1 MKNIKSIKLN
11 PRRSAQLGFK
21 DKQSKCFHYYL
32 LLAFFSVLSP
42 LSAQQYIDGWV
53 LDGKTKETVPGVHVI
68 NKSTLK
74 GTTTDGD
81 GYFSLKLE
89 RGDTIIFSNIAYK
102 YFYFIYSDS
111 TVVLNEVV
119 IKMEEQNYLLD
130 EVSVFSYTL
139 TTNKPKE
146 MPLRKPS
153 IPSNDQ
159 IRDPELIAAGIN
171 NPAEF
176 LYNLFGSKPKQLR
189 KLAELKAEDAYRDKL
204 EESNNR
210 TAVVRLTGLSQKE
223 LEAFMFYCKFALV
236 NMNILNDY
244 EFLLSVQACY
254 RQYVKERELD
264 DFLDQFD

>member
-1 MKNIKSIKLN
+1 LKNINSIN
-11 PRRSAQLGFK
+11 PNSRRIAPLGIK
-21 DKQSKCFHYYL
+21 DKQSKCFRCYL
-32 LLAFFSVLSP
+32 LLAFFTLLSP
-42 LSAQQYIDGWV
+42 LSAQQFVDGWV
-53 LDGKTKETVPGVHVI
+53 LDGKSNETVPGVHVI

-74 GTTTDGD
+74 GTTSDGN
-81 GYFSLKLE
+81 GYFSLKLAL
-89 RGDTIIFSNIAYK
+89 GDTIIFSNIAYK

-111 TVVLNEVV
+111 TVVLKEVV

-146 MPLRKPS
+146 MPLRKPA
-153 IPSNDQ
+153 IPSNAE
-159 IRDPELIAAGIN
+159 IRDPQIMEAGFN
-171 NPAEF
+171 NPAEY

-189 KLAELKAEDAYRDKL
+189 RLAELKAEDAYRDKL

-223 LEAFMFYCKFALV
+223 LEAFMFYCKFARV
-236 NMNILNDY
+236 NMTILNDY

-254 RQYVKERELD
+254 RQYVKERELEG
-264 DFLDQFD
+264 FLDQFD